1 MLNIWK
7 KTNGFTLFASL
18 DIQNFSRWKWRLGT
32 LCVGN
37 DIKKREEEGVFWEYE
52 SLVEIWFTD
61 VERTGDK
68 TGKRWGHTVEDLQC

>member
-18 DIQNFSRWKWRLGT
+18 DIENFSRWKWRLGA

-37 DIKKREEEGVFWEYE
+37 DIKKREEEGVFWE
-52 SLVEIWFTD
+52 
-61 VERTGDK
+61 
-68 TGKRWGHTVEDLQC
+68 